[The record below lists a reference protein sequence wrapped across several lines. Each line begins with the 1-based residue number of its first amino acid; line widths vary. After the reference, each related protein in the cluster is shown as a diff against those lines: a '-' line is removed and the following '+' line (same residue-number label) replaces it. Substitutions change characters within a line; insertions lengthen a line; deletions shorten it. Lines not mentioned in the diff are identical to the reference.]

1 MEIIVDAGSRW
12 WWGSLVALLASRA
25 LDLLSTWISTPRL
38 ENEGNPLSRKLGWRG
53 GIVFSVLISFGA
65 AFVPLIAIILATTSF
80 LIAAENFRSAWLMR
94 TMGEHAYRDWYLR
107 RVSETPRS
115 LYLGCLLGKTLP
127 FILLGVALAAGSGLR
142 PIPFGMGVGMVGYGL
157 AVLLYTWLARRG

>member
-1 MEIIVDAGSRW
+1 MDIVVDAGSRW
-12 WWGSLVALLASRA
+12 WWGSLLALLAGRA

-38 ENEGNPLSRKLGWRG
+38 ENEGNPLSRRLGWRG
-53 GIVFSVLISFGA
+53 GIAFSILISFGA

-80 LIAAENFRSAWLMR
+80 LIAAENFRSAWLMK

-115 LYLGCLLGKTLP
+115 LYLGCLLGKTAP
-127 FILLGVALAAGSGLR
+127 FILLGVVLAAGSGLR
-142 PIPFGMGVGMVGYGL
+142 PIPFGMGVGMIGYGL